1 MRIRRRLVLY
11 AAGVALVGVA
21 VFVVVLASLFNS
33 GVNET
38 QDRSLASLADGTV
51 VAVQKLPEGQVAPAM
66 PLLLTDLSKSTDA
79 WVVVLDAD
87 GTVLYATGQ
96 INGAAPKLPDYKI
109 LQGTETGSWGPD
121 TLTIGGQDFR
131 LVARRWTHGGRSGLV
146 VAGQARLFAT
156 QQASGAGG
164 VIVLSGLATI
174 LVVAIVSWLVV
185 GRAMRPLRLLAATAE
200 EIGRTGD
207 LSRRLPPV
215 RTKDEVGA
223 LTGSFNGML
232 DRLESAQNGLTT
244 ALAGQRQFVAD
255 ASHELRT
262 PLTTIRTNAEF
273 MREHPD
279 VAPADRAEA
288 IADIA
293 SESARMSD
301 LVDGLLLLARADAG
315 APLEIRPVDLSA
327 LVEEVARKATRQG
340 RAVKA
345 VADKAIV
352 EADKAAVTRLL
363 WILVDNA
370 LRHGGGEAEVQV
382 SGAGGAAV
390 VTVSDRGP
398 GLGETDLQHVFDR
411 FYRAD
416 IARSTPGSGLGL
428 AIARS
433 IVEAHRGTI
442 TAANRPGGG
451 AVFRFELPL
460 MRAG

>member
-1 MRIRRRLVLY
+1 
-11 AAGVALVGVA
+11 
-21 VFVVVLASLFNS
+21 
-33 GVNET
+33 
-38 QDRSLASLADGTV
+38 
-51 VAVQKLPEGQVAPAM
+51 
-66 PLLLTDLSKSTDA
+66 
-79 WVVVLDAD
+79 
-87 GTVLYATGQ
+87 VLYATGR
-96 INGAAPKLPDYKI
+96 INGAPPKLPEYKI

-121 TLTIGGQDFR
+121 TLMIDGQDFR
-131 LVARRWTHGGRSGLV
+131 LVGRRWTRDGMSGLV
-146 VAGQARLFAT
+146 IAGQARLFAT

-164 VIVLSGLATI
+164 FIALSGLATI
-174 LVVAIVSWLVV
+174 VVVAIAAWLVV
-185 GRAMRPLRLLAATAE
+185 GRALRPLRSLAATAE
-200 EIGRTGD
+200 EIGQTGD

-215 RTKDEVGA
+215 ATKDEVGA

-232 DRLESAQNGLTT
+232 DRLESAQNGLTA

-279 VAPADRAEA
+279 VPPDDRAEA
-288 IADIA
+288 ISDIA

-315 APLEIRPVDLSA
+315 APLEIRPVDLGA
-327 LVEEVARKATRQG
+327 IVEEVARKATRGG
-340 RAVKA
+340 RV
-345 VADKAIV
+345 VRTVTDKAIV

-370 LRHGGGEAEVQV
+370 LRHGGGDADVEIAA
-382 SGAGGAAV
+382 GAGAAV
-390 VTVSDRGP
+390 VTVADRGP

-433 IVEAHRGTI
+433 IVEAHGGTI
-442 TAANRPGGG
+442 SAANRPGGG